1 MWRNFLRWAGTK
13 MIIIASN
20 KDKLSDVK
28 WLENRIRLWKHS
40 PERKMQLDGERY
52 YKGLHDILKKRRT
65 VIDENGKPVEV
76 KMLPN
81 NRNLDNE
88 VAFYADQKTNYLF
101 GQPLAFNSRDKQYV
115 EQLKTVLGTKRFD
128 RFKKKVGLKAC
139 NTGICWVYPYIDNG
153 QMKFKAF
160 PAYEILPFWVDTEE
174 EDIVKAVRLYI
185 EEKPNATTPLD
196 IIEKVEIY
204 SAEGIDYYTFENENL
219 VPDVTRPHAPH
230 MVLTTGKKTEE
241 RNWTQVPLIP
251 FKFNSDGMPLL
262 ARCKNLQ
269 DAINELVSN
278 CKDVIEED
286 PRNTILVLEN
296 YDGQNLAE
304 LRRNIAQ
311 YAAIKVRSGDGARGD
326 VRTLQIEFNAENYEK
341 VLAVFKKAML
351 KNCRGFDL
359 SELKSG
365 SPNQMN
371 IKSIYSD
378 IDLDANNTETECQAS
393 MEQLLWFV
401 NRFLN
406 VSGDPD
412 VDVIFNRDG
421 VVNEVEINTMLF
433 QGGLRLSQETLM
445 TQCPMVDDPE
455 EELDRV
461 KKEEQEAMD
470 AYAGAMP
477 GMGGAPAPGN
487 PAQGGLNNGQ
497 PNK

>member
-1 MWRNFLRWAGTK
+1 MWRNFLRWVGTK

-20 KDKLSDVK
+20 KEKLSDVK
-28 WLENRIRLWKHS
+28 WLENRIRMWKHS
-40 PERKMQLDGERY
+40 PERKMQLDGELY

-101 GQPLAFNSRDKQYV
+101 GQPLAFKSQDTQYV
-115 EQLKTVLGTKRFD
+115 EQLKTVLGTKRFN

-139 NTGICWVYPYIDNG
+139 NTGVCWVYPYIENG
-153 QMKFKAF
+153 QLKFKSF
-160 PAYEILPFWVDTEE
+160 PGYEILPFWVDSEQ
-174 EDIVKAVRLYI
+174 EDIVQAVRLYI
-185 EEKPNATTPLD
+185 EEKPNATSPLD
-196 IIEKVEIY
+196 VVEKVEVY
-204 SAEGIDYYTFENENL
+204 SASGIDYYTFENENL

-230 MVLTTGKKTEE
+230 MVLTRGKKTEE

-251 FKFNSDGMPLL
+251 FKFNSDCMPLL

-269 DAINELVSN
+269 DAINEIVSN
-278 CKDVIEED
+278 CKDVMEED
-286 PRNTILVLEN
+286 ARNTILVLEN

-304 LRRNIAQ
+304 LRRNLAQ
-311 YAAIKVRSGDGARGD
+311 YAAIKVKSGDGARGD
-326 VRTLQIEFNAENYEK
+326 VRTLQIEFKAENYEK
-341 VLAVFKKAML
+341 ILAVFKKAML

-406 VSGDPD
+406 VTGDPD

-433 QGGLRLSQETLM
+433 NGGMRLSQKTLLS
-445 TQCPMVDDPE
+445 QSSLVDDPD
-455 EELDRV
+455 EELEQV
-461 KKEEQEAMD
+461 KKEEQEALD
-470 AYAGAMP
+470 AYAGALP
-477 GMGGAPAPGN
+477 GMAGVPAPKT
-487 PAQGGLNNGQ
+487 PAQGGLNNGD

>member
-1 MWRNFLRWAGTK
+1 MWRNFLRWVGTK

-20 KDKLSDVK
+20 KEKLSDLE
-28 WLENRIRLWKHS
+28 WLETRIRMWKHS
-40 PERKMQLDGERY
+40 PERKMQIDGELY
-52 YKGLHDILKKRRT
+52 YKGFHDILKKTRT
-65 VIDENGKPVEV
+65 MLDGEGKLTEV
-76 KMLPN
+76 KYLPN

-88 VAFYADQKTNYLF
+88 LAFYADQKTNYLF
-101 GQPLAFNSRDKQYV
+101 GQPLAFNSQDKQYV
-115 EQLKTVLGTKRFD
+115 EQLKTVLGTKRFN

-139 NTGICWVYPYIDNG
+139 NTGCCWVYPYIDNG
-153 QMKFKAF
+153 QMKFKGF

-174 EDIVKAVRLYI
+174 EDIVQAVRLYI
-185 EEKPNATTPLD
+185 EEKPNAKTPLD
-196 IIEKVEIY
+196 VIEKVEVY
-204 SAEGIDYYTFENENL
+204 SVDGIKYYTFENEKL
-219 VPDVTRPHAPH
+219 VPDVTRPQAPH
-230 MVLTTGKKTEE
+230 MVMTTGKKSEE
-241 RNWTQVPLIP
+241 LNWQRVPLIP
-251 FKFNSDGMPLL
+251 FKFNSNSQPLL

-269 DAINELVSN
+269 DAINEIVSS
-278 CKDVIEED
+278 CKDVMDED

-296 YDGQNLAE
+296 YGGTDLAE
-304 LRRNIAQ
+304 LRKNLAET
-311 YAAIKVRSGDGARGD
+311 AVIKVEGFDGSRGD
-326 VRTLQIEFNAENYEK
+326 VRTLQIEFKAENYEK

-406 VSGDPD
+406 VNGDPE

-433 QGGLRLSQETLM
+433 NGGMRLSQKTLIS
-445 TQCPMVDDPE
+445 QCPLVDDPDD
-455 EELDRV
+455 ELEQV

-470 AYAGAMP
+470 AYAGALP
-477 GMGGAPAPGN
+477 GMGGT
-487 PAQGGLNNGQ
+487 PAQKEPQSGGLNNA
-497 PNK
+497 NK